1 MKRLPHDVFFILPSH
16 LEPRTSLILVDMKRF
31 AIDMKRFAIL
41 ALALACG
48 RPEPGTP
55 VVSKEP
61 ISVRGWIID
70 VETGREST
78 TYKTVETEAARKAQL
93 FQGTNIWVDNAPY
106 VSGGVAETGAFLLLD
121 VPPGTS
127 TIELTPPGGTTARLR
142 MENVPGNA
150 DVFLPAVVLRNDTAV
165 LTDPAAVKVRLAA
178 RVARPAPSGT
188 FVTIAGQRIP
198 VMNTPIAQ
206 MTDRHDYPTPPGGGP
221 VPLATV
227 K

>member
-1 MKRLPHDVFFILPSH
+1 MRRLL
-16 LEPRTSLILVDMKRF
+16 LLL
-31 AIDMKRFAIL
+31 AIPT
-41 ALALACG
+41 LAC

-61 ISVRGWIID
+61 ISVRGWIAD
-70 VETGREST
+70 VDTGKESS
-78 TYKTVETEAARKAQL
+78 TYKTVETEAARKAQM

-121 VPPGTS
+121 VPPGMS
-127 TIELTPPGGTTARLR
+127 TIELTPPGGATARLR

-150 DVFLPAVVLRNDTAV
+150 DVFIPAVVIRKDTVV

-178 RVARPAPSGT
+178 RVDRPAPSGA
-188 FVTIAGQRIP
+188 FSTIAGVRVP
-198 VMNTPIAQ
+198 VINTPIAQ
-206 MTDRHDYPTPPGGGP
+206 MTDRHDYPTPPSAGP